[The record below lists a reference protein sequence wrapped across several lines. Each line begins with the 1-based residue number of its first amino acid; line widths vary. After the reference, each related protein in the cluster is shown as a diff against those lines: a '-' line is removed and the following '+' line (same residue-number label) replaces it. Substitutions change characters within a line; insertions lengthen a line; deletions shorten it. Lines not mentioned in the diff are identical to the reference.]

1 MNKLFWFLPPLQ
13 RDVLSSAFARRKG
26 TVVVFLAV
34 TVLAS
39 ACTVGAPLLFAH
51 AVKVIEAGDYVLTNL
66 IAQFVGFA
74 LLMAGSRFA
83 VDLRMVLMN
92 AIEQDVRLETNKAS
106 LAALLRAAGSIFVDN
121 NPARVSELVNNLH
134 ASNTIYVQSILMV
147 VLAGAVEMALSFA
160 AIAGLVSWLVA
171 AFVVVYGA
179 ASIWLTLRANEATTP
194 MQRSARRKSSE
205 GANLLGNVVNNI
217 VSIKVFR
224 GQSWVQGLYEGF
236 ANGARAHWHAYYR
249 ARLRFGSL
257 QALLV
262 FVQYASIL
270 AMLVVTL
277 RSPDLL
283 NQVVLVSM
291 ILVQLN
297 RPFEMVAAA
306 IQEFAMAR
314 VLADMLQAELD
325 QHPVVAPASG
335 LLAMPTQSQLTIE
348 LDQLSFG
355 YGPDEPLL
363 FDRVSAR
370 FGPGSLNFIV
380 GPSGVGKS
388 SLLQILLG
396 INDGYDGTVRVG
408 GTDLRLLDKGAYL
421 SSVGYVSQEPM
432 LMNLSIRD
440 NVLFG
445 RTFCD
450 EEVMSV
456 LQAVR
461 LETKV
466 ASVSEGLDYR
476 IGERG
481 QLLSGG
487 ERQRLAIARA
497 LIGRPKV
504 LVLDEASSAL
514 DAPTENS
521 IFTSL
526 RDVARDTT
534 VVAVTHRLG
543 VISERDQVLDLGKAE
558 PLPFERKSVKF
569 RERTE

>member
-497 LIGRPKV
+497 LIGKPKV